1 MKIFKSKWMMTFL
14 AVLGMALCFSG
25 GYATAKLTQ
34 AKPVMPKNVKKG
46 TPPQGAP
53 EGTPP
58 SGGSSDSSQSD
69 SDSDSN
75 SSSNSNSNSSI
86 TNG

>member
-1 MKIFKSKWMMTFL
+1 MKIFKSKWMMAFL
-14 AVLGMALCFSG
+14 AILGMALCFSG

-34 AKPVMPKNVKKG
+34 TKPKD
-46 TPPQGAP
+46 TPPNGN
-53 EGTPP
+53 
-58 SGGSSDSSQSD
+58 SNDSSQSD

-75 SSSNSNSNSSI
+75 SSNTNSNSSI

>member
-1 MKIFKSKWMMTFL
+1 MKIFKSKWMMAFL
-14 AVLGMALCFSG
+14 AILGMALCFSG

-34 AKPVMPKNVKKG
+34 TKPTMPKNVNKG
-46 TPPQGAP
+46 APKDTPPNGN
-53 EGTPP
+53 
-58 SGGSSDSSQSD
+58 SNDSSRSD

-75 SSSNSNSNSSI
+75 SSNTNSNSSI

>member
-1 MKIFKSKWMMTFL
+1 MKIFKSKWMMAFL
-14 AVLGMALCFSG
+14 AILGMAFCFSG

-34 AKPVMPKNVKKG
+34 TKPTMPKNVKKG
-46 TPPQGAP
+46 TPPKGAP
-53 EGTPP
+53 EDTPP
-58 SGGSSDSSQSD
+58 NGNSNDSSQSD

-75 SSSNSNSNSSI
+75 SSNTNSNSSI

>member
-1 MKIFKSKWMMTFL
+1 MKIFKSKWMMAFL
-14 AVLGMALCFSG
+14 AILGMALCFSG

-34 AKPVMPKNVKKG
+34 TKPTMPKNVKKG
-46 TPPQGAP
+46 TPPNGN
-53 EGTPP
+53 
-58 SGGSSDSSQSD
+58 SNDSSHSD

-75 SSSNSNSNSSI
+75 SSNTNSNSSI